1 MSALTSI
8 REDSFTFKDLQY
20 LLDDVGSLATKRGVA
35 PNMAL
40 FELSDSE
47 ALKQLRR
54 RNEFVNRRKDVAL
67 QMSSGGTGGLTN
79 PAFQAGVDA
88 HNMASTKEAVQQAF
102 FIAMNLFGLFV
113 LYKMHSKT

>member
-1 MSALTSI
+1 MTTTTSN
-8 REDSFTFKDLQY
+8 RGDSFAFKDLQY

-54 RNEFVNRRKDVAL
+54 RNEFVNRRKDVAA
-67 QMSSGGTGGLTN
+67 QMTGGTGGLTN